1 MKKIG
6 FVDYYIDEW
15 HANNYPAWIEEASA
29 KLGIDYKLSFAWAKK
44 DEPRGVLT
52 TDEWCEKF
60 SAIHSA
66 SVKELC
72 ENSDCIVILAPSN
85 PEEHLDLVKR
95 TFPYARGKRIY
106 IDKTFAPDL
115 KTALEIF
122 RLAEEYD
129 IEFFSTSAL
138 RYAFEE
144 GRAVECDGIVTESG
158 GGNFEEYIIHQ
169 IEMVVKVMGCDAV
182 SVSTE
187 EMDDEGCRVK
197 VLFGDGRGA
206 EMTYKRGLNFSA
218 VLCYGEERTALPIDT
233 DFFKKLMED
242 MLRFFESGRMS
253 FDPEETLAAAGIRE
267 GAIISKARGG
277 ESVLLSDLKR

>member
-6 FVDYYIDEW
+6 FVDYFIDEW

-29 KLGIDYKLSFAWAKK
+29 KLGVDYKLSFAWAKI
-44 DEPRGVLT
+44 DEPHGVLT
-52 TDEWCEKF
+52 TDAWCEKI
-60 SAIHSA
+60 SAIHSK

-72 ENSDCIVILAPSN
+72 ENSDNIVILAPSN
-85 PEEHLDLVKR
+85 PEEHLDLVKL
-95 TFPYARGKRIY
+95 TFPHARGKRLY

-115 KTALEIF
+115 KTAREIF
-122 RLAEEYD
+122 RLAKEYD

-144 GRAVECDGIVTESG
+144 SRVEGYDGIITEGG

-169 IEMVVKVMGCDAV
+169 TEMVVKVMGCDAV

-187 EMDDEGCRVK
+187 AEDDGCRVK
-197 VLFGDGRGA
+197 VVFRDGRTA
-206 EMTYKRGLNFSA
+206 EMKYKCGLTFSA
-218 VLCYGEERTALPIDT
+218 TLCHGNEGTALPIDT

-253 FDPEETLAAAGIRE
+253 FDPEETLAVAGIRE
-267 GAIISKARGG
+267 AAIISKNNGG
-277 ESVLLSDLKR
+277 ETVALSRLNR